1 MDTPLPRDKS
11 SSDYEAEL
19 LAANEQVY
27 KHSLELARLKQALE
41 IANAKQ
47 ESLLHFISHEIKGY
61 LSKSEAGFAAIV
73 EGDYGNV
80 SEKLSLMA
88 RDALSDTRKGVE
100 TVIDILSAANL
111 QKGTVA
117 YKKTEFD
124 LAEAVRSSVVELKAA
139 ADKKGLSMEFIADKG
154 AGQMMIL
161 GDKHKLRD
169 DVIRNI
175 VDNSIRYTPS
185 GHIRIKLTRVGAI
198 LRLTVEDTG
207 VGISADDM
215 QNLFTEGGRGKE
227 STKVNVHSTGYG
239 LFIAK
244 SVIEAH
250 GGKIWAE
257 SDGPGKGSRFIVE
270 LPAV

>member
-1 MDTPLPRDKS
+1 MDIQRPQGKS
-11 SSDYEAEL
+11 VSDYEAEL

-27 KHSLELARLKQALE
+27 KHSLELVRLKQALE
-41 IANAKQ
+41 VANTQQ
-47 ESLLHFISHEIKGY
+47 ESLLHFISHEVKGY

-73 EGDYGNV
+73 EGDYGAV
-80 SEKLSLMA
+80 SEKLSMMA

-100 TVIDILSAANL
+100 TATDILSAANL

-117 YKKTEFD
+117 YKKAEFD
-124 LAEAVRSSVVELKAA
+124 LGEAVRSSVDELKKA
-139 ADKKGLSMEFIADKG
+139 ADEKGVSMECIIDKG

-161 GDKHKLRD
+161 GDQHKLRD
-169 DVIRNI
+169 NVIRNVI
-175 VDNSIRYTPS
+175 DNSIRYTPS

-207 VGISADDM
+207 VGISAEDM
-215 QNLFTEGGRGKE
+215 QNLFKEGGRGKE
-227 STKVNVHSTGYG
+227 SVKVNVHSTGYG

-244 SVIEAH
+244 SIVEAH

-257 SDGPGKGSRFIVE
+257 SDGKGKGSRFIVE